1 MIIFISVW
9 ICLFKQIWVKHK
21 KLFVWKIVFN
31 YKKFFFLFWEGII
44 NFFFEHEKSFFWVT
58 IRNSLLNRKSVLVRE
73 RKKKTF
79 FRLEF
84 FFFFFFLGGG
94 VNFGYEFL
102 CFSATGCYSRFF
114 RLKKLL
120 FWWVVSITKFSFGW
134 KIGSLELALKI
145 VSFFWGGRKGGPVV
159 SVKLF
164 ECARSLQFRLTI
176 SFYNIK
182 KASKS
187 DSRKTN
193 EAYFCQTTCS
203 DKYHCVI
210 CVCIRSYSGP
220 HFSHVFSHSD

>member
-1 MIIFISVW
+1 MG
-9 ICLFKQIWVKHK
+9 KHNK
-21 KLFVWKIVFN
+21 FFLRAWKIVFLGN
-31 YKKFFFLFWEGII
+31 YKKFSFKQKIGSCKRTQKK
-44 NFFFEHEKSFFWVT
+44 NFFSFR
-58 IRNSLLNRKSVLVRE
+58 I
-73 RKKKTF
+73 F
-79 FRLEF
+79 FFCF
-84 FFFFFFLGGG
+84 FFFGGG

-145 VSFFWGGRKGGPVV
+145 VSFFWGGGRKGGPVV

-193 EAYFCQTTCS
+193 GAYFCQTTCS